1 MRLRCFETDTAA
13 ADEADTSA
21 AGDAETV
28 AAGEAENAL
37 LRRVL
42 KRLLPGG

>member
-37 LRRVL
+37 LRRVR